1 MLKLGHQTSVSPY
14 SNSYCMRD
22 LWYPGWSRL
31 PRVLDMINIS
41 AARWRTLS
49 ANQKR
54 DSEFNVYNNRSSRK
68 SNANNPIV
76 SKLHLSSLHTLF
88 NMKQGSGR
96 FLTWSKEAAASFL
109 TTAHFFFFDA
119 HHWQQ
124 EHRTLLKLSF
134 RYGPL
139 NLEWGHESVGT
150 CTLFI

>member
-1 MLKLGHQTSVSPY
+1 MVKIGRQTSVSPY

-41 AARWRTLS
+41 AARWRMLS

-68 SNANNPIV
+68 SNANNLIV
-76 SKLHLSSLHTLF
+76 SKLHLNSLHTLF

-96 FLTWSKEAAASFL
+96 QFLNNRT
-109 TTAHFFFFDA
+109 FFFDA

-139 NLEWGHESVGT
+139 NLDEWGHESVGT